1 MNEKSGAYGSCGV
14 FAFGMARIFLI
25 VGFVSLATALQTR
38 AQGTLVFDQQSA
50 TTPERINYDSFDLY
64 KQLWEAFVPTLST
77 IGFVQLEISDYLD
90 TNTSGAAISVAL
102 YSGSPQYP
110 TFLGGTERVY
120 LPPNFNNDQTGNS
133 GVTNFNFATSIA
145 LTPGQTYYLVP
156 LEITGDHV
164 WSVAV
169 TDNTYP
175 NGGLYGFDGTD
186 LWFREGIV
194 IPEPSVLALW
204 ALGGLLIVRFG
215 EAMPH
220 SFKTTI
226 TTI

>member
-1 MNEKSGAYGSCGV
+1 MRK
-14 FAFGMARIFLI
+14 IFLKLAAAI
-25 VGFVSLATALQTR
+25 FLATALQAR

-50 TTPERINYDSFDLY
+50 TTPEKANYDSFALY
-64 KQLWEAFVPTLST
+64 IQPLYDSFVPTLSS
-77 IGFVQLEISDYLD
+77 IGFVQLELTDDPDS
-90 TNTSGAAISVAL
+90 NTSGAAISVAL

-120 LPPNFNNDQTGNS
+120 LPPNFNNDQIGNS
-133 GVTNFNFATSIA
+133 GVTNFYFATSIA

>member
-1 MNEKSGAYGSCGV
+1 MRK
-14 FAFGMARIFLI
+14 IFLKLAAAI
-25 VGFVSLATALQTR
+25 FLATALQAR

-50 TTPERINYDSFDLY
+50 TTPEKANYDSFALY
-64 KQLWEAFVPTLST
+64 IQPLYDSFVPTLSS
-77 IGFVQLEISDYLD
+77 IGFVQLELTDDPDS
-90 TNTSGAAISVAL
+90 NTSGAAISVAL

-120 LPPNFNNDQTGNS
+120 LPPNFNNDQIGNS
-133 GVTNFNFATSIA
+133 GVTNFYFATSIA

-194 IPEPSVLALW
+194 TPEPSVLALW